1 MSATEINLL
10 KRSASSRTFV
20 ELEEKLRSASW
31 MALVA
36 LLIIGV
42 AIGSAY
48 FYLTNRSAQLSQRK
62 QDLTRQI
69 DTQIVK
75 EGILVSLKERSTIAG
90 KALDAARPWGN
101 LFPLLPAVANPRLMK
116 TLSVD
121 EVGRVTLILGLPS
134 IDEAVTIVNSLVSLT
149 GTKKMRSPQLVSFLV
164 KDDGSVQMGISF
176 IPVLL

>member
-48 FYLTNRSAQLSQRK
+48 FYLTNRTAQLSQRK

-75 EGILVSLKERSTIAG
+75 EGILVS
-90 KALDAARPWGN
+90 
-101 LFPLLPAVANPRLMK
+101 
-116 TLSVD
+116 
-121 EVGRVTLILGLPS
+121 
-134 IDEAVTIVNSLVSLT
+134 
-149 GTKKMRSPQLVSFLV
+149 
-164 KDDGSVQMGISF
+164 
-176 IPVLL
+176 